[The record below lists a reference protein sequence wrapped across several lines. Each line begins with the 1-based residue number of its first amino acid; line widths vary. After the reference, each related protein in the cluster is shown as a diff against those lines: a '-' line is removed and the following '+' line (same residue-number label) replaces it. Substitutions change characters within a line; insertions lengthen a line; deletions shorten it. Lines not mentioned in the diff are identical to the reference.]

1 MVRMSM
7 ARLGSDNHTCHII
20 CMRGCVVRHRKDWPS
35 CLHRVNRVD
44 LAAPAVSDRSMALYR
59 RQYHLTDFG
68 QNTLVKMRPE
78 V

>member
-1 MVRMSM
+1 VRSL
-7 ARLGSDNHTCHII
+7 LGKTGVIDDP
-20 CMRGCVVRHRKDWPS
+20 RF
-35 CLHRVNRVD
+35 
-44 LAAPAVSDRSMALYR
+44 DRSMALYR